1 MRRLVFNDLIITA
14 VGLLIAAYGIVGLVC
29 LHIEGKH

>member
-14 VGLLIAAYGIVGLVC
+14 VGLLIAAYGVVGLVC
-29 LHIEGKH
+29 LWAETKH